1 MGCEE
6 FSFEIDESGSNMI
19 VNVSKTKMSLCLEL
33 DDDNGMMV
41 RVVNCDSFETQ
52 PISLNHVG
60 YMDYNRSQFIFTD
73 VGFNSLYHSTNFKT
87 AATLASI

>member
-1 MGCEE
+1 
-6 FSFEIDESGSNMI
+6 MI
-19 VNVSKTKMSLCLEL
+19 VNVSRKETPLYIEL

-41 RVVNCDSFETQ
+41 KVINHVNLSEFGLT
-52 PISLNHVG
+52 SVTLNHVG

-73 VGFNSLYHSTNFKT
+73 VGINSLYHSTNFKT